1 VPWHYTTVVDFVDH
15 WQTLL
20 AGLIASIILLAALP
34 SSASPATQ
42 DSTCMVAA
50 LNDYNKAN
58 LALLTKSELLMTV
71 ETTIAQRRLQ
81 EQYCLRVAQCQL
93 ASLPLQN
100 TTMALDAAFSTC
112 LRDEAMEKYE
122 LVPTA
127 GH

>member
-1 VPWHYTTVVDFVDH
+1 MPSQDTPMHAALIVV
-15 WQTLL
+15 
-20 AGLIASIILLAALP
+20 LAALA
-34 SSASPATQ
+34 SSAWAADQ
-42 DSTCMVAA
+42 DNTCMVAA

-58 LALLTKSELLMTV
+58 LALLTKSDLLMTV

-93 ASLPLQN
+93 ASLPPQH
-100 TTMALDAAFSTC
+100 TTMALDAAFSTG

-122 LVPTA
+122 LAPAT